1 MNANVRSSV
10 ISTPAAAGVAASPKS
25 WVSDFVLLAAIW
37 GSSFLFMRLGAQ
49 EFGALPTAGV
59 RVAIAPP
66 FTLIAALAEAS
77 QEIGVGGQDCHAEA
91 AGAFT
96 GDVSAPMLADAGAQF
111 AIVGHSERR
120 TLHGEND
127 TAVRAKAEAA
137 LAAGLEVIVCVGET
151 EAQRDADK
159 AEAVVAG
166 QLKGSLPA
174 DAELSARITVAY
186 EPVWA
191 IGTGRVAAPSDVEAM
206 HAAIRAQLV
215 KLYGEAGADVAILYG
230 GSVKADN
237 AAELLAVPEVGG
249 ALVGGASLS
258 AENFLAI
265 VLAAAGPGEE

>member
-1 MNANVRSSV
+1 MADRPYIVGNWKMNGTRAMLAEARA
-10 ISTPAAAGVAASPKS
+10 IDRGAARAP
-25 WVSDFVLLAAIW
+25 
-37 GSSFLFMRLGAQ
+37 
-49 EFGALPTAGV
+49 GV

-66 FTLIAALAEAS
+66 FTLVAALAEAA
-77 QEIGVGGQDCHAEA
+77 EGIDVGGQDCHAEA

-96 GDVSAPMLADAGAQF
+96 GDVSAAMLADAGAKF

-120 TLHGEND
+120 TFHGESD
-127 TAVRAKAEAA
+127 VAVRAKAEAA
-137 LAAGLEVIVCVGET
+137 LAAGLEEIVCVGET
-151 EAQRDADK
+151 EAQRDAGK
-159 AEAVVAG
+159 AEDVVAK

-174 DAELSARITVAY
+174 EAERVTVAY

-191 IGTGRVAAPSDVEAM
+191 IGTGRVASPGDVAAM
-206 HAAIRAQLV
+206 HTAIRAQLNM
-215 KLYGEAGADVAILYG
+215 LYGEAGAEVAILYG

-258 AENFLAI
+258 AETFLAI